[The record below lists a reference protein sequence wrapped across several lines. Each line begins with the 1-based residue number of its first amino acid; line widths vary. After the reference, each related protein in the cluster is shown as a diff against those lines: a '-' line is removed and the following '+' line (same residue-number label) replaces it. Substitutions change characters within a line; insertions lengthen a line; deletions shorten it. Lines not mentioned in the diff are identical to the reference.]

1 LALVRLKRSDEALGE
16 LRRAAE
22 LAPDQPRYYVYAVGL
37 HSAGRRE
44 EAMAVLKESLVRHPA
59 DRDATLAIVGF
70 SREAGDTTTALQYAE
85 RLARYAPD
93 DPDLASLVEELRR
106 QAAPAQ

>member
-1 LALVRLKRSDEALGE
+1 VRLKRPDEGLGE

-22 LAPDQPRYYVYAVGL
+22 LAPGQARYAYVYAVGL

-44 EAMAVLKESLVRHPA
+44 EAIAVLKETLVRHPA
-59 DRDATLAIVGF
+59 DRDTTLAIVGF
-70 SREAGDTTTALQYAE
+70 SREAGDPATALQYAE
-85 RLARYAPD
+85 RLARYAPGD
-93 DPDLASLVEELRR
+93 RDLANLVEELRR